1 MGDGVN
7 VHWLVREDADARPGV
22 LALDTVKQA
31 ELPTGPSY
39 TFVAG
44 ESELTTALRRHLVN
58 ERRIPKS
65 DISFTGYWRHGHA
78 AN

>member
-1 MGDGVN
+1 M
-7 VHWLVREDADARPGV
+7 
-22 LALDTVKQA
+22 LALNTVKQA
-31 ELPTGPSY
+31 ELPAGPSY

-65 DISFTGYWRHGHA
+65 NISFTGYWRFGHA